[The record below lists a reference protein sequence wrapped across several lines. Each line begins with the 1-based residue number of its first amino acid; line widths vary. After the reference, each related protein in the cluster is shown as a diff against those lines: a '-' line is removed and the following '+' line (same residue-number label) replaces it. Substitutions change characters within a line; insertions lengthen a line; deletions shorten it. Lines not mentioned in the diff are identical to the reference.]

1 MQGSKEVFMERVNL
15 DSMLRGD
22 LRKSYAHWSA
32 QHPLPNIACV
42 FPVTCSM
49 CSGVCTSEMRLL
61 LDDDQQAA
69 MPELVKL
76 AMSRLACLTDSET
89 MQLCLHR
96 MSVQGCYSRG
106 LEATTE
112 LSTMPKLIELVKCNQ
127 ITLNYCC
134 N

>member
-1 MQGSKEVFMERVNL
+1 MQGRKEVFMERVNL

-42 FPVTCSM
+42 FPVTCIM
-49 CSGVCTSEMRLL
+49 CSGACTSELRSL
-61 LDDDQQAA
+61 LDDDRQAA

-96 MSVQGCYSRG
+96 MSMQGCYSSG
-106 LEATTE
+106 LVALTE
-112 LSTMPKLIELVKCNQ
+112 LSTMPKLSEPAKCNR

-134 N
+134 K